1 MHFFKY
7 HGTGNDF
14 IIIDDFAKK
23 TENRK
28 SVARHLCHRR
38 FGIGADGCLFLE
50 KSKGVDCSMLIF
62 NADGS
67 EAEMC
72 GNGIRCVGKYLYE
85 KRKIEKKE
93 MSIKTKAGIRE
104 ISLTLKNGKVESVR
118 VDMGAP
124 HFQREKIPA
133 LGHGLFLKEKMKVA
147 GETLEISALNTGV
160 PHAVV
165 FVEDIQKVPV
175 VGWGRTIRNDKV
187 FPEGANVDFVEH
199 AGKNLFWVRTYE
211 RGVEDET
218 WTCGTGVTASSVV
231 AAALGMA
238 DSSKL
243 IKIRTQ
249 GGELSVTVDMKG
261 GKVEKAY
268 MSGPAQFVFEG
279 DV

>member
-7 HGTGNDF
+7 HGAGNDF
-14 IIIDDFAKK
+14 IIIDDFAEETK
-23 TENRK
+23 NRK
-28 SVARHLCHRR
+28 LVARRLCHRR

-50 KSKGVDCSMLIF
+50 KSKGTDSSMLIF
-62 NADGS
+62 NTDGS

-93 MSIKTKAGIRE
+93 MSIKTKAGMRE
-104 ISLTLKNGKVESVR
+104 ISLTLKNGEVESVR
-118 VDMGAP
+118 VDMGVP
-124 HFQREKIPA
+124 HLQREKIPA
-133 LGHGLFLKEKMKVA
+133 LGHGLFLQERMRVA
-147 GETLEISALNTGV
+147 GETLEVSALNMGV

-165 FVEDIQKVPV
+165 FAADLQKVPV
-175 VGWGRTIRNDKV
+175 VNWGRTIGNDGV
-187 FPEGANVDFVEH
+187 FPERANVNFVERVD
-199 AGKNLFWVRTYE
+199 KNLFWVRTYE

-218 WTCGTGVTASSVV
+218 WTCGTGVTASSVM
-231 AAALGMA
+231 AAKLGMA
-238 DSSKL
+238 DSSEP

-249 GGELSVTVDMKG
+249 GGELSVTVKMKG